1 MEYQRVPTKEWHKNG
16 KLEIQANYING
27 EKEGSYK
34 EWHDN
39 GRLHIQTS
47 YVNGEK
53 DGSYKYWS
61 YDGDYYY
68 TKKYRSGV
76 EYQIIINT
84 KLNKL
89 LK

>member
-1 MEYQRVPTKEWHKNG
+1 MSNS
-16 KLEIQANYING
+16 LENQ
-27 EKEGSYK
+27 EVVKEGSYK

-76 EYQIIINT
+76 EY
-84 KLNKL
+84 
-89 LK
+89 